1 MKVYTHCSLEQQNK
15 LSGIMHF
22 IHYNV
27 INTISLK
34 NEPLEWLHGRKLWKK
49 VKRITFTYFCFS
61 SQYLLYSLCAFFL
74 ALPSCLDFNLFS
86 DVEDLHLKL
95 IKEHLLRCNF
105 FIRDT
110 EVKSGTYYHRC
121 QKIFFNKRRMV
132 WICLP
137 LNTQ

>member
-1 MKVYTHCSLEQQNK
+1 MKVHTHCSLEQQNK

-34 NEPLEWLHGRKLWKK
+34 NQPLEWLHGRKLWEKAK
-49 VKRITFTYFCFS
+49 GLQLPISTFLPNICYI
-61 SQYLLYSLCAFFL
+61 LCAFFL
-74 ALPSCLDFNLFS
+74 ALPSCSDFNLFS

-105 FIRDT
+105 FIRHIP
-110 EVKSGTYYHRC
+110 VKSGTYYHRC
-121 QKIFFNKRRMV
+121 QKIFLTKRRMV